1 MSRRSL
7 AVIVSAVVLAICLLA
22 SGCETIPDPEIPPQE
37 KASSAREANALLRQ
51 YQLSKV
57 GHVYWGAYFAQGEKP
72 YRYPYQRIS
81 GLFQFSS
88 DEARSAYRKGS
99 NQAVWSYVTASIGG
113 GLVGYPLTWYL
124 YTDELS
130 STDLVF
136 LGGGVAVGLVSV
148 VLGIIADGSLEDAV
162 VLYNQDLRDTFGAE

>member
-1 MSRRSL
+1 MNRRSL
-7 AVIVSAVVLAICLLA
+7 VISVAMVVLAICLLA
-22 SGCETIPDPEIPPQE
+22 SGCETIPDPDIPPQE
-37 KASSAREANALLRQ
+37 KASSAKEANALLRQ

-57 GHVYWGAYFAQGEKP
+57 GHVYWGAYFLQGEKE

-99 NQAVWSYVTASIGG
+99 NQSVWSYVTASIGG
-113 GLVGYPLTWYL
+113 GLIGYPLGWYL

-148 VLGIIADGSLEDAV
+148 VLGIVADGSFEDAV
-162 VLYNQDLRDTFGAE
+162 VSYNRHLRDTFGPD